1 MPDGP
6 PGIQPVALDG
16 HGADGGPE
24 VVYEGAAIAAAAGVP
39 IRVFGPPSAKMPA
52 GVEIVPCDEWI
63 PNAADPVAAVRGAP
77 GASVVQAA
85 DDVAG
90 GGACALVS
98 AGSTGATLAAAT
110 FSLRRL
116 RGVSRP
122 GLAAQVPMPGEGDRR
137 FLMLDVGASSEA
149 RSKHLV
155 QFAYLGSAFSRA
167 ALGVD
172 QPRVALLTIG
182 EEEGKGNSAVVEA
195 FEALSRTDAIDFV
208 GNAEGRDLFR
218 DRADVVV
225 CDGFTGNVALKVMEG
240 TARAVADGVREAA
253 RSNPVASL
261 GGMLLSPSLQGLRQT
276 LDPDATGG
284 AILLGLRAVAV
295 VAHGSSG
302 PEGIANAIKL
312 AWKAANEGATE
323 QTAALLA
330 TEVRGRAPRIE
341 PPPPP
346 EPSDEETTEGTEDE
360 GTESEGSGEN
370 GSAGE
375 ESEASAGA
383 EKPAGDFNPGGGS
396 TAEAPAEEAP
406 SADSEAQSTPKWEPP
421 PNPTEPAPTPAP
433 GEAR

>member
-1 MPDGP
+1 MSRASDGL
-6 PGIQPVALDG
+6 QPVALDG

-24 VVYEGAAIAAAAGVP
+24 VVYEGADIAAAAGIP
-39 IRVFGPPSAKMPA
+39 IRVFGPPSPKMPP

-90 GGACALVS
+90 GSACALVS

-122 GLAAQVPMPGEGDRR
+122 GLAAQVPMPGEGNRR

-155 QFAYLGSAFSRA
+155 QFAYLGSAFSKA
-167 ALGVD
+167 ALGVAE
-172 QPRVALLTIG
+172 PRVALLTIG
-182 EEEGKGNSAVVEA
+182 EEEGKGNNAVVEA
-195 FEALSRTDAIDFV
+195 FDSLSKTEAINFV

-218 DRADVVV
+218 DRADVIV

-240 TARAVADGVREAA
+240 TARAVADGVRDAA
-253 RSNPVASL
+253 RANPIASL
-261 GGMLLSPSLQGLRQT
+261 GGMLLRPSMAGLKRT

-295 VAHGSSG
+295 VAHGSSS

-312 AWKAANEGATE
+312 AWHAAEEGATE

-346 EPSDEETTEGTEDE
+346 PEPLAGEDEESGGPEGDR
-360 GTESEGSGEN
+360 
-370 GSAGE
+370 
-375 ESEASAGA
+375 
-383 EKPAGDFNPGGGS
+383 PAGDVGSGGP
-396 TAEAPAEEAP
+396 APEDA
-406 SADSEAQSTPKWEPP
+406 SAASSAGDDSEADRPGIRDRVESE
-421 PNPTEPAPTPAP
+421 TEATSTPAP
-433 GEAR
+433 GETR

>member
-1 MPDGP
+1 MPGAHT
-6 PGIQPVALDG
+6 GIQPVALDG

-39 IRVFGPPSAKMPA
+39 IRVFGPPRAKMPP

-90 GGACALVS
+90 GDACALVS

-137 FLMLDVGASSEA
+137 FLMLDIGANSEA

-155 QFAYLGSAFSRA
+155 QFAYLGSAFSKA
-167 ALGVD
+167 ALGVAE
-172 QPRVALLTIG
+172 PRVALLTIG
-182 EEEGKGNSAVVEA
+182 EEEGKGNAAVVEA
-195 FEALSRTDAIDFV
+195 FETLSQTEAINFV

-218 DRADVVV
+218 DRADVIV

-253 RSNPVASL
+253 RSNLVASL
-261 GGMLLSPSLQGLRQT
+261 GGMLLSPSMDGLRRT

-312 AWKAANEGATE
+312 AWRAAQEGATE

-346 EPSDEETTEGTEDE
+346 EPSPAEDDSSEESADADGKEEAV
-360 GTESEGSGEN
+360 N
-370 GSAGE
+370 GSAE
-375 ESEASAGA
+375 EV
-383 EKPAGDFNPGGGS
+383 
-396 TAEAPAEEAP
+396 P
-406 SADSEAQSTPKWEPP
+406 SDSESAESPKPESPE
-421 PNPTEPAPTPAP
+421 TAVEPTPTPTP

>member
-1 MPDGP
+1 MSGAPT
-6 PGIQPVALDG
+6 GIQPVALDG

-39 IRVFGPPSAKMPA
+39 IRVFGPPSSKIPP

-90 GGACALVS
+90 GDACALVS

-137 FLMLDVGASSEA
+137 FLMLDIGANSEA

-155 QFAYLGSAFSRA
+155 QFAYLGSAFSKA
-167 ALGVD
+167 ALGVAE
-172 QPRVALLTIG
+172 PRVALLTIG
-182 EEEGKGNSAVVEA
+182 EEEGKGNTAVVEA
-195 FEALSRTDAIDFV
+195 FETLSRTEAINFV

-218 DRADVVV
+218 DRADVIV

-253 RSNPVASL
+253 RSNLVASL
-261 GGMLLSPSLQGLRQT
+261 GGMLLSPSMDGLRRT

-312 AWKAANEGATE
+312 AWRAAQEGATE

-346 EPSDEETTEGTEDE
+346 PEVPVGEDGSSEESADEKEG
-360 GTESEGSGEN
+360 ESPEN
-370 GSAGE
+370 GSSGTGSSDLE
-375 ESEASAGA
+375 P
-383 EKPAGDFNPGGGS
+383 EKPSESKPPEAA
-396 TAEAPAEEAP
+396 AE
-406 SADSEAQSTPKWEPP
+406 
-421 PNPTEPAPTPAP
+421 PTPTPAP
-433 GEAR
+433 DEAR

>member
-24 VVYEGAAIAAAAGVP
+24 VVYEGAAIAASAGVP

-167 ALGVD
+167 ALGVEE
-172 QPRVALLTIG
+172 PRVALLTIG

-195 FEALSRTDAIDFV
+195 FETLSRTDAINFV

-218 DRADVVV
+218 DRADVIV

-261 GGMLLSPSLQGLRQT
+261 GGMLLSPSLQGLRRT

-346 EPSDEETTEGTEDE
+346 ETPGEEAVEGDGEAGDE
-360 GTESEGSGEN
+360 GAESEGPTGD
-370 GSAGE
+370 GSAP
-375 ESEASAGA
+375 S
-383 EKPAGDFNPGGGS
+383 GDAA
-396 TAEAPAEEAP
+396 AEAPAEDAP
-406 SADSEAQSTPKWEPP
+406 SATTEAESPRKWEPP
-421 PNPTEPAPTPAP
+421 PSPTEPAPTPAP
-433 GEAR
+433 DEAR

>member
-1 MPDGP
+1 MSGGLASGP
-6 PGIQPVALDG
+6 APVALDG
-16 HGADGGPE
+16 HGTDGGPE
-24 VVYEGAAIAAAAGVP
+24 VVYEGARIAAEAGIP
-39 IRVFGPPSAKMPA
+39 IRLFGPPGPRLPV

-63 PNAADPVAAVRGAP
+63 PNAADPVAAVRSAP

-122 GLAAQVPMPGEGDRR
+122 GLAAQVPMPGGGDRR

-149 RSKHLV
+149 RSKHLI
-155 QFAYLGSAFSRA
+155 QFAYLGSAFAKA
-167 ALGVD
+167 ALGVVE
-172 QPRVALLTIG
+172 PRVALLTIG
-182 EEEGKGNSAVVEA
+182 EEEGKGNPAVVEA
-195 FEALSRTDAIDFV
+195 HQSLSGTDAINFV

-240 TARAVADGVREAA
+240 TARAVADGVKEAA
-253 RSNPVASL
+253 RSNPVAGL
-261 GGMLLSPSLQGLRQT
+261 GGMLLAPSLKGLRRT

-295 VAHGSSG
+295 VAHGSSS
-302 PEGIANAIKL
+302 PEGIANAVRL
-312 AWKAANEGATE
+312 AWNAAQGGATE

-341 PPPPP
+341 LPPDP
-346 EPSDEETTEGTEDE
+346 EPPAGEGEQTTGSESGGEDDEEG
-360 GTESEGSGEN
+360 GQAN
-370 GSAGE
+370 GSE
-375 ESEASAGA
+375 VDA
-383 EKPAGDFNPGGGS
+383 EKP
-396 TAEAPAEEAP
+396 TASGTEPRQE
-406 SADSEAQSTPKWEPP
+406 TPEPP
-421 PNPTEPAPTPAP
+421 SDPDESAGRSSGDAAAPTPGEVRQAP
-433 GEAR
+433 DQAR

>member
-1 MPDGP
+1 MSGGLSSDLA
-6 PGIQPVALDG
+6 PVALDG
-16 HGADGGPE
+16 HGTDGGPE
-24 VVYEGAAIAAAAGVP
+24 VVYQGARIAAEAGIP
-39 IRVFGPPSAKMPA
+39 IRLFGPPGPRMPSE
-52 GVEIVPCDEWI
+52 VEIVPCDEWI

-122 GLAAQVPMPGEGDRR
+122 GLAAQVPMPGGGDRR

-155 QFAYLGSAFSRA
+155 QFAYLGSAFSEA
-167 ALGVD
+167 ALGVEH
-172 QPRVALLTIG
+172 PRVALLTIG
-182 EEEGKGNSAVVEA
+182 EEEGKGNQAVVDA
-195 FEALSRTDAIDFV
+195 HQALSESDAINFV

-253 RSNPVASL
+253 RSNPVAGL
-261 GGMLLSPSLQGLRQT
+261 GGMLLSPSLRGLRQT

-295 VAHGSSG
+295 VAHGSSS
-302 PEGIANAIKL
+302 PEGIANAVKL
-312 AWKAANEGATE
+312 AWHAAQGGATE

-341 PPPPP
+341 LPP
-346 EPSDEETTEGTEDE
+346 EPEPTED
-360 GTESEGSGEN
+360 SS
-370 GSAGE
+370 
-375 ESEASAGA
+375 
-383 EKPAGDFNPGGGS
+383 
-396 TAEAPAEEAP
+396 EEAP
-406 SADSEAQSTPKWEPP
+406 SEESTEKADEKGADSGAEVEREPDAGQ
-421 PNPTEPAPTPAP
+421 AP
-433 GEAR
+433 EQAR

>member
-1 MPDGP
+1 MPGAHT
-6 PGIQPVALDG
+6 GIQPVALDG

-39 IRVFGPPSAKMPA
+39 IRVFGPPRAKMPP

-90 GGACALVS
+90 GDACALVS

-137 FLMLDVGASSEA
+137 FLMLDIGANSEA

-155 QFAYLGSAFSRA
+155 QFAYLGSAFSKA
-167 ALGVD
+167 ALGVAE
-172 QPRVALLTIG
+172 PRVALLTIG
-182 EEEGKGNSAVVEA
+182 EEEGKGNAAVVEA
-195 FEALSRTDAIDFV
+195 FETLSQTEAINFV

-218 DRADVVV
+218 DRADVIV

-253 RSNPVASL
+253 RSNLVASL
-261 GGMLLSPSLQGLRQT
+261 GGMLLSPSMDGLRRT

-312 AWKAANEGATE
+312 AWRAAQEGATE

-346 EPSDEETTEGTEDE
+346 EPSPAEDDSSEESADADGKEEAV
-360 GTESEGSGEN
+360 N
-370 GSAGE
+370 GSAE
-375 ESEASAGA
+375 EV
-383 EKPAGDFNPGGGS
+383 
-396 TAEAPAEEAP
+396 P
-406 SADSEAQSTPKWEPP
+406 SDSESAESPKLESPE
-421 PNPTEPAPTPAP
+421 TAVEPTPTPTP